1 VYRFRLISAGGE
13 DLGPFVSNEP
23 SWDAGHQVQR
33 NSGDALVVT
42 AVVPAE
48 DGAEFTAYLVVEQAP
63 QAA

>member
-1 VYRFRLISAGGE
+1 
-13 DLGPFVSNEP
+13 VSSEP
-23 SWDAGHQVQR
+23 TWDAGHQVQR